1 MPQPYLWLRQIL
13 AQLLPE
19 LEHLTTGPE
28 EETRAR
34 AWFERL
40 LARFA
45 ERGLVTPAQQK
56 NRVVDARNAIRARFG
71 DDHPALAYVGFD
83 EQTWQAIN
91 LPTHDRT
98 EARNENQRLLRHPE
112 TIVARA
118 AKLLAS
124 PRFEDLAVGL
134 GLTVGRR
141 ISELLDG
148 HARLEPATAW
158 SVYFTGQ
165 RKHRGE
171 REDFS
176 FEIPTLAPAADV
188 LAAWQRLLVMLG
200 DQVLDPQTIN
210 HRYGHQVNAA
220 ADRHFRGL
228 VPPRLPPAPKPGT
241 EGLADDPHGRE
252 RRGDALYLHLFRA
265 VYATIAVHW
274 FCPPKVNR
282 LVFKAE
288 IQGHR
293 QILDAPTPVMRRSY
307 AASRHYDDYQIADA
321 SGKNIDGR
329 QGVKLGEL
337 PGVEVLRVFQTPRP
351 KPTPATA
358 PTEPTHPPTPTTMDP
373 STPDT
378 PLVSPTASEFPMAP
392 PANPPSATDANG
404 EASPVRPAK
413 KPRPVTYRIYPAD
426 RPRLDAFRIDP
437 KQSQADN
444 LHEVIGLLENAS
456 AAIRAQDQVQ
466 GQLQEAQ
473 AHATQAA
480 AQAEGAAAERDQ
492 ARQEAQDTASRL
504 TAQATELERLQQ
516 ALGQAQAQAA
526 AAPAAGGGP
535 IVALAVVARELLAL
549 ATEAECPAGLQ
560 GRLIALATQALGGGN
575 PAGSGARP
583 ATPIPSSRRTAKA
596 PADPSRFGPLF
607 AGGAAAGTSATGGL
621 TDTPRG
627 RESEKQGPDPAGT
640 TEVEVSAPATPA
652 TSPIRPAHD
661 AQEPPGASESSLAP
675 STALRPVTR
684 RGGAADKLARA
695 LQAVLT
701 HNQAQT
707 AREKKWTV
715 TESALARLTGC
726 FRPAVR
732 AFFAAH
738 AAQIEAHNL
747 QHHLLP
753 GLNAARGKRGDAIED
768 EVAWRVRAEGG
779 ELPHDAGD
787 AQEATVDDAPT
798 TLETGEAEEK

>member
-19 LEHLTTGPE
+19 LEHLPVGPE
-28 EETRAR
+28 QEICAR

-40 LARFA
+40 IARFT

-112 TIVARA
+112 KIVARA

-134 GLTVGRR
+134 GVTVGRR

-158 SVYFTGQ
+158 SVCFTGQ
-165 RKHRGE
+165 RKHRGD

-176 FEIPTLAPAADV
+176 FEVPTLAPAVDV

-210 HRYGHQVNAA
+210 HRYGHAVNAA

-241 EGLADDPHGRE
+241 ESLADDPHGRE

-337 PGVEVLRVFQTPRP
+337 PGVEVLRVFQASRP

-358 PTEPTHPPTPTTMDP
+358 PIEPIRPPTTMDP

-378 PLVSPTASEFPMAP
+378 TLVSPTASESPAAP
-392 PANPPSATDANG
+392 PVNPPSATDADG

-444 LHEVIGLLENAS
+444 LHQVVDLLENAS
-456 AAIRAQDQVQ
+456 AAIRAQDQMQ
-466 GQLQEAQ
+466 AQLQAAQ

-480 AQAEGAAAERDQ
+480 AQAEQAAAERDQ
-492 ARQEAQDTASRL
+492 ARQEAQDAASRL

-516 ALGQAQAQAA
+516 AMGQAQAQATA
-526 AAPAAGGGP
+526 AQAAGGGST
-535 IVALAVVARELLAL
+535 VALAVVARELLAL
-549 ATEAECPAGLQ
+549 ATEAACPAGLQ
-560 GRLIALATQALGGGN
+560 GRLISLATQTLGGGN
-575 PAGSGARP
+575 PAGSGARLAAP
-583 ATPIPSSRRTAKA
+583 TSPSRKIAKA
-596 PADPSRFGPLF
+596 PADPARFGPLF
-607 AGGAAAGTSATGGL
+607 AGGAASPAATTGI
-621 TDTPRG
+621 TDAPRG
-627 RESEKQGPDPAGT
+627 RESEKPGLDPSGT
-640 TEVEVSAPATPA
+640 TDAQAPAPATP
-652 TSPIRPAHD
+652 TTPPNRPSHD
-661 AQEPPGASESSLAP
+661 AQEPPGASEPSLAP
-675 STALRPVTR
+675 STALRSISR
-684 RGGAADKLARA
+684 RSGAADKLAKA

-732 AFFAAH
+732 AFFAVH
-738 AAQIEAHNL
+738 AEEIEAHNL

-753 GLNAARGKRGDAIED
+753 GLNAVRGKRGDAIET
-768 EVAWRVRAEGG
+768 EIAWRERETENPPAPSENG
-779 ELPHDAGD
+779 EDRGKMASS
-787 AQEATVDDAPT
+787 ATK
-798 TLETGEAEEK
+798 G